1 MKTYKLEINEKQLE
15 VITEALFGLY
25 GDDLIR
31 AKDKPYIKKLW
42 INFYCKFHNSELK
55 NEKRILKRLFK

>member
-25 GDDLIR
+25 EDDLIR
-31 AKDKPYIKKLW
+31 AKDKPYIK
-42 INFYCKFHNSELK
+42 NSGL
-55 NEKRILKRLFK
+55 ILL